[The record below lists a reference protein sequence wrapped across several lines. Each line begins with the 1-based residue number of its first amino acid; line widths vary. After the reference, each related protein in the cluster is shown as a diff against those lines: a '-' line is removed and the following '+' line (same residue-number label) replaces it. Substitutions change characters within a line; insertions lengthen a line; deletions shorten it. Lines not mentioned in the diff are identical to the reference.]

1 MKPSFALHLT
11 HDGITLLHRSRGGWV
26 DAGSVALDNP
36 EINER
41 LAWLRKTAAALAR
54 DGVTTKLVIPNSEIL
69 YDTVTAPGPDE
80 AAREAQIRAGLEGR
94 TPYDVND
101 LVFDYR
107 AEGDIA
113 HIAVVARE
121 TLVEAEAFATE
132 HRFNPVCFV
141 AIPDDDAFGGEPNF
155 GLTRASDTLVDPA
168 DPLERDD
175 EAIRIIGTARPA
187 GQDERAPV
195 VHVADDAPAAEALP
209 PILTAALNPDPV
221 PDPEEATEA
230 DGEDRQDDDAPDT
243 DAEAETDKA
252 EADGGKKDDVPAEPA
267 PEPVVSLFASRRRTG
282 GVEAPAT
289 GSPDEVGALVEQR
302 AARMSFLS
310 EAAAP
315 PPEAGERPEPA
326 ADEAGERGLG
336 RFKGM
341 AARAFSFGKDDPSED
356 APEPRD
362 APKSITDAPRLFG
375 SGPAQPP
382 ERPAAPAVTR
392 GRSGITLPPMPRL
405 RLGGAQQAT
414 AAVDP
419 GPEALSDLAE
429 APAEID
435 AAPQPVAVPTPEV
448 TPAAEETPAPPR
460 AARPFVAFSSVVPD
474 RDGTQFD
481 ERAARVREVE
491 PLRSVPT
498 AVAEITDAATRAIGS
513 LGGMPAAA
521 ATRPPMGLIAAAALL
536 VVLILGAVAVLLFG
550 GDDGAEAVPDAPA
563 AQVETAAAVPA
574 APLVPEAAVSATD
587 EALAD
592 EAAADEAVADADT
605 AEPATTDTAA
615 ADAPPAALSLVE
627 AEAAYAATGIW
638 QRGPEAPPAPASTEI
653 DSLYVATLDPEIGV
667 GDAVALP
674 GYVGGRDFRP
684 ISPRPPVAPGQTFEL
699 DANGLVVPTP
709 DGAVSP
715 DGVRVH
721 SVAPP
726 VTPPE
731 RPARIEQDAAL
742 APDAA
747 APLRPRARPGNA
759 TEIIERA
766 ALGGYTRAQ
775 LAALKPRARP
785 ESEQAIA
792 AAEALADG
800 VDADTASPLAVASS
814 RSPAGR
820 PSNIA
825 ELVAEARRL
834 APEPETR
841 VTRVA
846 AVAPA
851 GPTIP
856 TRASV
861 ARQATIQNAISLRQV
876 NLIGVY
882 GTPSDRRALV
892 RLANGRY
899 VKVEVGDRVDGG
911 RVAAIGDSS
920 LQYVKN
926 NRNIT
931 LAMPD

>member
-1 MKPSFALHLT
+1 
-11 HDGITLLHRSRGGWV
+11 
-26 DAGSVALDNP
+26 
-36 EINER
+36 
-41 LAWLRKTAAALAR
+41 
-54 DGVTTKLVIPNSEIL
+54 
-69 YDTVTAPGPDE
+69 
-80 AAREAQIRAGLEGR
+80 
-94 TPYDVND
+94 
-101 LVFDYR
+101 
-107 AEGDIA
+107 
-113 HIAVVARE
+113 
-121 TLVEAEAFATE
+121 
-132 HRFNPVCFV
+132 
-141 AIPDDDAFGGEPNF
+141 
-155 GLTRASDTLVDPA
+155 
-168 DPLERDD
+168 
-175 EAIRIIGTARPA
+175 
-187 GQDERAPV
+187 
-195 VHVADDAPAAEALP
+195 
-209 PILTAALNPDPV
+209 
-221 PDPEEATEA
+221 
-230 DGEDRQDDDAPDT
+230 
-243 DAEAETDKA
+243 
-252 EADGGKKDDVPAEPA
+252 
-267 PEPVVSLFASRRRTG
+267 
-282 GVEAPAT
+282 
-289 GSPDEVGALVEQR
+289 
-302 AARMSFLS
+302 MSFLS

-326 ADEAGERGLG
+326 ADEAGDRGLG

-341 AARAFSFGKDDPSED
+341 AARAFSFGKDDPSDD

-382 ERPAAPAVTR
+382 ERPAAPAVSR

-405 RLGGAQQAT
+405 RMGGAQQAT

-429 APAEID
+429 APAEND
-435 AAPQPVAVPTPEV
+435 AALQPVAVPTPEV
-448 TPAAEETPAPPR
+448 TPAPDAVPAPPR
-460 AARPFVAFSSVVPD
+460 AAKPFVAFSSVVPD

-491 PLRSVPT
+491 PVRSVPT

-513 LGGMPAAA
+513 LGGSLGGLPAAA
-521 ATRPPMGLIAAAALL
+521 AARPPMGLIAAAALL

-550 GDDGAEAVPDAPA
+550 GDDGAEAVPDTPA

-592 EAAADEAVADADT
+592 EAAADEATADADAEA
-605 AEPATTDTAA
+605 AEPAATDTAA
-615 ADAPPAALSLVE
+615 ADTPPAALSLVE

-684 ISPRPPVAPGQTFEL
+684 ISPRPPVAPGQTFDL

-800 VDADTASPLAVASS
+800 VEADTASPLAVASS
-814 RSPAGR
+814 RAPAGR

-846 AVAPA
+846 AVAPS

-926 NRNIT
+926 DRNIT

>member
-69 YDTVTAPGPDE
+69 YDTVTAHGPDE

-221 PDPEEATEA
+221 PDPAEAAEPEAPEA
-230 DGEDRQDDDAPDT
+230 DSGPTDDT
-243 DAEAETDKA
+243 
-252 EADGGKKDDVPAEPA
+252 PAEPV

-282 GVEAPAT
+282 GVEAPPK

-326 ADEAGERGLG
+326 ADETGDRGLG

-341 AARAFSFGKDDPSED
+341 AARAFSFGKDDPSDD

-375 SGPAQPP
+375 NGPAQPP
-382 ERPAAPAVTR
+382 ERSSAPAVSR

-405 RLGGAQQAT
+405 RMGGAQQAT
-414 AAVDP
+414 AAVDT
-419 GPEALSDLAE
+419 GPDALSDLAE
-429 APAEID
+429 APAEND
-435 AAPQPVAVPTPEV
+435 AAPQPAAVPTPEV
-448 TPAAEETPAPPR
+448 TAAPDAVPAPPR
-460 AARPFVAFSSVVPD
+460 AAKPFVAFSSVVPD

-491 PLRSVPT
+491 PVRSVPT

-513 LGGMPAAA
+513 LGGSLGGLPAAA
-521 ATRPPMGLIAAAALL
+521 AARPPMGLIAAAALL

-550 GDDGAEAVPDAPA
+550 GDDGAEAVPDTPA

-592 EAAADEAVADADT
+592 EAAADEASADADAET
-605 AEPATTDTAA
+605 AEPAATDTAA
-615 ADAPPAALSLVE
+615 ADTPPAALSLVE

-684 ISPRPPVAPGQTFEL
+684 ISPRPPVAPGQTFDL

-800 VDADTASPLAVASS
+800 VEADTASPLAVASS
-814 RSPAGR
+814 RAPAGR

-926 NRNIT
+926 DRNIT